1 MATTTTE
8 LESFRQ
14 FLDDQ
19 IESGHSG
26 LTPEES
32 LQLWQQSRHE
42 LADSVAA
49 VRRAIVGLDAGE
61 QGQPLREFISEF
73 RQQQNI
79 SADA

>member
-1 MATTTTE
+1 MATAATE

-19 IESGHSG
+19 IASGHADLS
-26 LTPEES
+26 PEES
-32 LQLWQQSRHE
+32 LQLWQQSRKE
-42 LADSVAA
+42 LTASVAA
-49 VRRAIVGLDAGE
+49 VRRAITGLDAGE